1 MSKLHPAR
9 NGDHTGIYQYELVDT
24 ITGASQVLLDAPIP
38 TDGSEM
44 AWSPDSKSVVVS
56 NVYLPLNVDDPA
68 ERALRKAHTFLDKI
82 PSRGFVKISDEDLR
96 LLNWDAKA
104 GVFACDVGRSDSLD
118 GKTTSK
124 AYFRTI
130 GEAWSRSTTR
140 EQTGEPSLPDIIL
153 DEGMNTPPRIFAVD
167 PPTGRKSLLMDL
179 NPQFQNLNLARVEE
193 IAWKDTRGNG
203 GERRALLAARLCRGQ
218 EISANPTNPLVGSGK
233 ILDGWSLVVDSV
245 RSPASRSRLAY
256 LDNVG
261 RSTHGHGSVRER
273 Y

>member
-1 MSKLHPAR
+1 
-9 NGDHTGIYQYELVDT
+9 
-24 ITGASQVLLDAPIP
+24 
-38 TDGSEM
+38 
-44 AWSPDSKSVVVS
+44 
-56 NVYLPLNVDDPA
+56 NVDDPA

-153 DEGMNTPPRIFAVD
+153 DEGVNAPPRIFAVD

-218 EISANPTNPLVGSGK
+218 ERFWMAGPCSSTAFVAQLPDPDWHISITSAEAPTAMAVYESA
-233 ILDGWSLVVDSV
+233 IE
-245 RSPASRSRLAY
+245 Y
-256 LDNVG
+256 LDRRGLIDRDRVG
-261 RSTHGHGSVRER
+261 IIGFSRTCWHVTYTLTHSKHHFAAAAIADGVDLSRAEQK
-273 Y
+273 